1 MGQGRAAIIQIC
13 LAVLRAAPPTLF
25 CGQPPTPSLPRE
37 GGGGKRAA
45 RCLAVGLVAGLLF
58 IAPAAAQRSDGEP
71 DFLTIGG
78 GAFDMNDDRT
88 AGQFEFQI
96 RLNNKFWI
104 FKPQLGMFV
113 TTDSAFYA
121 YGGVLVDVFLGRR
134 VVLSPSFSAGV
145 FHDGDGKDLGS
156 AIEFRSALELAYRFD
171 DRSRLGIQFGHL
183 SNASI
188 DDNNPGEEFLM
199 LNYSMPTTVFDR

>member
-1 MGQGRAAIIQIC
+1 MLLEGSARNIRIGPSVI
-13 LAVLRAAPPTLF
+13 LA
-25 CGQPPTPSLPRE
+25 
-37 GGGGKRAA
+37 
-45 RCLAVGLVAGLLF
+45 LVAGLLF
-58 IAPAAAQRSDGEP
+58 TAPAAAQRSDGEP

-121 YGGVLVDVFLGRR
+121 YGGVLVDVYLGRR

>member
-1 MGQGRAAIIQIC
+1 MLLEGFARNIRIGPSVI
-13 LAVLRAAPPTLF
+13 LALLAGVLFT
-25 CGQPPTPSLPRE
+25 
-37 GGGGKRAA
+37 
-45 RCLAVGLVAGLLF
+45 V
-58 IAPAAAQRSDGEP
+58 PAAAQRSDGEP

-121 YGGVLVDVFLGRR
+121 
-134 VVLSPSFSAGV
+134 
-145 FHDGDGKDLGS
+145 
-156 AIEFRSALELAYRFD
+156 
-171 DRSRLGIQFGHL
+171 
-183 SNASI
+183 
-188 DDNNPGEEFLM
+188 
-199 LNYSMPTTVFDR
+199 